1 VTTASTR
8 ELLGLAAAS
17 GGAVP
22 AFNVITL
29 EHAEGVVAGLS
40 RAGSTGI
47 LQVSERAL
55 LFHGEPHTPILAA
68 CARLIA
74 AADVPIALHLDH
86 IQDAALATA
95 LIDSAHEFDIASIM
109 VDFASLDRDA
119 NVKST
124 REAVAR
130 AHQGGLFVEAEL
142 GEIGGKDGAHA
153 HGARTDPDDAAE
165 FVGETGVD
173 ALAVA
178 IGSSHAM
185 TSRTAS
191 LDLDLLARLASSVP
205 VPLVLHGSSGVSD
218 AELAA
223 AISAGIRKVN
233 VGTALTVAFTAA
245 VRRVLDSNASVTD
258 PRDYLREARD
268 AVSDTV
274 VEFCWVIESGANAEG
289 GRQ

>member
-8 ELLGLAAAS
+8 ELVAAAAGS
-17 GGAVP
+17 DGAVP

-40 RAGSTGI
+40 RAGSSGI
-47 LQVSERAL
+47 LQFSERAL
-55 LFHGEPHTPILAA
+55 AFHGEPVTPILAA
-68 CARLIA
+68 CARLVA

-86 IQDAALATA
+86 IQDPELAAR
-95 LIDSAHEFDIASIM
+95 LIDSAHEFDVSSIM
-109 VDFASLDRDA
+109 VDFAHLDRDA
-119 NVKST
+119 NVRST
-124 REAVAR
+124 RELVAV

-153 HGARTDPDDAAE
+153 HGARTEPADAAG
-165 FVGETGVD
+165 FVDETGVD

-191 LDLDLLARLASSVP
+191 LDLELLARLTASVP

-218 AELAA
+218 TELAA
-223 AISAGIRKVN
+223 AIAVGIRKVN

-245 VRRVLDSNASVTD
+245 IRRVLEENPSITD
-258 PRDYLREARD
+258 PREYLREARQ
-268 AVSDTV
+268 AVADIV
-274 VEFCWVIESGANAEG
+274 VEFCGVV
-289 GRQ
+289 R

>member
-1 VTTASTR
+1 VTTASTG
-8 ELLGLAAAS
+8 ELVAAAVGS
-17 GGAVP
+17 DGAVP

-40 RAGSTGI
+40 RAGSSGI
-47 LQVSERAL
+47 LQFSERAL
-55 LFHGEPHTPILAA
+55 AFHGEPVTPILAA
-68 CARLIA
+68 CARLVA

-86 IQDAALATA
+86 IQDPELAAR
-95 LIDSAHEFDIASIM
+95 LIDSAHEFDVSSIM
-109 VDFASLDRDA
+109 VDFAHLDRDA
-119 NVKST
+119 NVRST
-124 REAVAR
+124 RELVAV

-153 HGARTDPDDAAE
+153 HGARTEPADAAG
-165 FVGETGVD
+165 FVDETGVD

-191 LDLDLLARLASSVP
+191 LDLELLARLTASVP

-218 AELAA
+218 TELAA
-223 AISAGIRKVN
+223 AIAVGIRKVN

-245 VRRVLDSNASVTD
+245 IRRVLEENQSITD
-258 PRDYLREARD
+258 PREYLREARQ
-268 AVSDTV
+268 AVADIV
-274 VEFCWVIESGANAEG
+274 VEFCGVV
-289 GRQ
+289 R

>member
-8 ELLGLAAAS
+8 ELVATAVGS

-29 EHAEGVVAGLS
+29 EHAEGVVTGLS
-40 RAGSTGI
+40 RAGSAGI
-47 LQVSERAL
+47 VQLSERAL
-55 LFHGEPHTPILAA
+55 GFHGEPVTPILAA

-86 IQDAALATA
+86 IQDPELAAR
-95 LIDSAHEFDIASIM
+95 LIESAHEFDVSSIM
-109 VDFASLDRDA
+109 VDFAHLERPA
-119 NVKST
+119 NVRST
-124 REAVAR
+124 RELVAL

-153 HGARTDPDDAAE
+153 HGVRTDPADAAG
-165 FVGETGVD
+165 FVDETGVD

-191 LDLDLLARLASSVP
+191 LDLELLARLTASVP

-223 AISAGIRKVN
+223 AITAGIRKVN
-233 VGTALTVAFTAA
+233 VGTALTVAFTTAI
-245 VRRVLDSNASVTD
+245 RRVLEANASVTD
-258 PRDYLREARD
+258 PREYLREARQ
-268 AVSDTV
+268 AVADTV
-274 VEFCWVIESGANAEG
+274 VDFCGVI
-289 GRQ
+289 R